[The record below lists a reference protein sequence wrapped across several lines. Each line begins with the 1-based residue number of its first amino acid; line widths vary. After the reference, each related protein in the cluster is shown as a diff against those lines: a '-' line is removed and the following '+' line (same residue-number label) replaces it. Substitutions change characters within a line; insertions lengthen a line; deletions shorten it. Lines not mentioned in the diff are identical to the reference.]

1 MNCDPNG
8 PPKGSMK
15 KLKKISTIV
24 VITIFLII
32 TFLYGMYKLL
42 NSRTF
47 QLFGTLVNRAD
58 TQEKVV
64 ALTLDDAP
72 TIYTDEVLKILTDEN
87 VHATF
92 YAIGNQIE
100 QYPDQTKAIIA
111 QGSELGNHSY
121 SHQTFFLK
129 SQSFIQEEIERTDQL
144 IRNAGYTGEI
154 TFRPPYSKK
163 LIGLPWYLWQ
173 HNIKTIEWDV
183 EPDTYYKGDT
193 EKIVS
198 YTLEHAVP
206 GSIILLHPFC
216 VDACASDREALPQII
231 EGLKAKGFT
240 FVTIS
245 QLLTY

>member
-1 MNCDPNG
+1 
-8 PPKGSMK
+8 MK
-15 KLKKISTIV
+15 KFKKISIIV
-24 VITIFLII
+24 VIIVFFIV
-32 TFLYGMYKLL
+32 TFFYGTYKLL
-42 NSRTF
+42 NSRAF
-47 QLFGTLVNRAD
+47 QLFGTLINRVD

-64 ALTLDDAP
+64 ALTFDDAP
-72 TIYTDEVLKILTDEN
+72 TIYTDVVLKILSDED

-92 YAIGNQIE
+92 YVIGNQIE
-100 QYPDQTKAIIA
+100 QYPDQTKMIVS

-121 SHQTFFLK
+121 SHQAFFLK

-144 IRNAGYTGEI
+144 IRNAGYAGEI

-163 LIGLPWYLWQ
+163 LIGLPWYLWR

-183 EPDTYYKGDT
+183 EPDTYYAGDT
-193 EKIVS
+193 DKIVS
-198 YTLEHAVP
+198 YTLEHVMP

-216 VDACASDREALPQII
+216 VDACASSREALPQII